1 MKVIEYL
8 NKFGIEKLKEEP
20 LSIKVREYDDR
31 IVLNYDQI
39 NSPKYHPIVRECRGL
54 ILGLPNFNILSRT
67 FERFFNLG
75 EVDPSA
81 NDQLHID
88 ITEYIGHEKID
99 GSLIPFYWDG
109 IDWQCGTR
117 GTAYAEGPTN
127 MGDGKTF
134 RDIIEYTI
142 KHKTGYDSIAD
153 FCEGWNEDNTYVFEL
168 TSPDT
173 RVVKPYDYDLYILAI
188 RDKFD
193 GKYLDHESLVVFS
206 DHIGVNIGKIY
217 KFDSIENCK
226 IASEEMESAFDEG
239 FVLYNPKNQHR
250 IKVKNPA
257 YVAIAHMRQDGCLSE
272 KRIIKLV
279 FMNEYDEYLALFPED
294 RRFFEPYID
303 AYGDMI
309 TEVNNVWEASK
320 DLKDQK
326 EFAMKVKDTKVSN
339 FLFALRRGKEL
350 NEIINSMT
358 ENTKQNTLLKFKE

>member
-8 NKFGIEKLKEEP
+8 NKHGIEKLKEE
-20 LSIKVREYDDR
+20 LFIKVREYPDR
-31 IVLNYDQI
+31 IVLNYNQI
-39 NSPKYHPIVRECRGL
+39 DSPKYHPIVRECRGL

-67 FERFFNLG
+67 FDRFFNLG
-75 EVDPSA
+75 EVDPSN
-81 NDQLHID
+81 NDQFDID
-88 ITEYIGHEKID
+88 ITEYIGFEKID
-99 GSLIPFYWDG
+99 GSLIPFYHDG
-109 IDWQCGTR
+109 LNWQCGTR
-117 GTAYAEGPTN
+117 GTAFAEGPTN

-134 RDIIEYTI
+134 KDIIEYVI
-142 KHKTGYDSIAD
+142 KIKTGYDSVED
-153 FCEGWNEDNTYVFEL
+153 FCEGWNKDNTYVFEL

-188 RDKFD
+188 RDKLS
-193 GKYLDHESLVVFS
+193 GEYLNPEHLGVFADHYG
-206 DHIGVNIGKIY
+206 INIGKTY
-217 KFDSIENCK
+217 KFDSIENCVK
-226 IASEEMESAFDEG
+226 SSQEMESAFDEG
-239 FVLYNPKNQHR
+239 FVLYNSKNQHR

-279 FMNEYDEYLALFPED
+279 FMNEYPEYLALFPED
-294 RRFFEPYID
+294 RKFFDPYIN
-303 AYGDMI
+303 AYGDML
-309 TEVNNVWEASK
+309 TTVNSVWEASK

-350 NEIINSMT
+350 NEIIDSMT